1 MSRPKCRRLDHAVRS
16 LGECRMRFIVL
27 VSEMPQAGLAD
38 FGMCLMMGT
47 SKTGWSKIEAE
58 NEIAAARHDGMEEV
72 VVMEA
77 VAEVVVVVKVEG
89 EEVVGIEVL
98 DNGSLLDP

>member
-1 MSRPKCRRLDHAVRS
+1 
-16 LGECRMRFIVL
+16 MRFIIL

-38 FGMCLMMGT
+38 FGMCLMMGA

-58 NEIAAARHDGMEEV
+58 NEIAAGRHDGVVEV

-77 VAEVVVVVKVEG
+77 AAEAVVVVKVEG
-89 EEVVGIEVL
+89 EEEVVGIEVL
-98 DNGSLLDP
+98 VNGSLLDPGQRFWRGPCRCTVPSTR